1 MNISRFFN
9 ILPFIFITITGAL
22 YLVNFFFGVI
32 PENLFFACR
41 WLFIISIIIFAFKK
55 KNLTIWIFVALLVG
69 ACLGYDFPGVSGKL
83 DILSKVFL
91 KLIKTIIAPL
101 IFATLVHGIASHSDI
116 KQVGRMGWKSLV
128 YFEIVTTFALF
139 IGLAAIN
146 LTQAG
151 VGTKKINIAHE
162 QLPQVASQ
170 SWEDIILHIFPEN
183 IAKSVAEG
191 QVLQIVIFSILF
203 GVALIMVTK
212 EKRMYLVNFTDS
224 LADTMFKFTNIIM
237 YFAPFGVLGAMAYTI
252 AHMGLDALIPLIKL
266 LLTLYGA
273 LIVFVL
279 IVFLPIALL
288 IKMPIK
294 RFIKEIKDV
303 AFLAFSTASSEAA
316 LPKAMIAMERL
327 GVPRKVIAFV
337 MPTGYSFNL
346 DGTTLY
352 LSLAIIFVAQATGV
366 HVSFTTQL
374 IMILTLIVTSKGVAG
389 VPRASLVILMGTAS
403 TFNLQEWPILMILG
417 IDTLMD
423 MARAT
428 VNVIGN
434 CLATAVIARWEGEF
448 DPEEAEKKLLE
459 EENVQKG

>member
-22 YLVNFFFGVI
+22 YLVNFFFGII

-41 WLFIISIIIFAFKK
+41 WLFMISIIIFAFKK
-55 KNLTIWIFVALLVG
+55 KNLTIWIFVALLIG

-151 VGTKKINIAHE
+151 VGTKKISIAHE

-448 DPEEAEKKLLE
+448 DPEGAEKKLLE
-459 EENVQKG
+459 EENVQKA

>member
-22 YLVNFFFGVI
+22 YLINFFFGVI

-55 KNLTIWIFVALLVG
+55 KNLTIWIFVALIIG
-69 ACLGYDFPGVSGKL
+69 ACLGYDFPEVSGKL

-162 QLPQVASQ
+162 KLPQVASQ
-170 SWEDIILHIFPEN
+170 SWEDIVLHIFPEN

-448 DPEEAEKKLLE
+448 DPEGAEKKLLE
-459 EENVQKG
+459 EENVQKA